1 MALGMRLVGAGVL
14 ALMAGAG
21 LTLPVQA
28 SSRPVAR
35 LAATPAAKRPA
46 PVQRPQIFEVNP
58 TRISRS
64 QASNIM
70 LIGQNLTPTTKV
82 LIGTHPAT
90 TVEADGFHLL
100 AAVPEDLSTGTYP
113 IAVENA
119 GGAATADSPL
129 VVVPDSTID
138 KTTMLIGGGFL
149 VLMALVMRLARSPIA
164 TA

>member
-1 MALGMRLVGAGVL
+1 
-14 ALMAGAG
+14 
-21 LTLPVQA
+21 
-28 SSRPVAR
+28 
-35 LAATPAAKRPA
+35 
-46 PVQRPQIFEVNP
+46 
-58 TRISRS
+58 
-64 QASNIM
+64 
-70 LIGQNLTPTTKV
+70 
-82 LIGTHPAT
+82 
-90 TVEADGFHLL
+90 LL

>member
-1 MALGMRLVGAGVL
+1 MTLGMRLIGAGVL
-14 ALMAGAG
+14 AVMAGAG

-28 SSRPVAR
+28 SSRPAPT
-35 LAATPAAKRPA
+35 LAAKRPA
-46 PVQRPQIFEVNP
+46 ALQRPQIFEVNP

-64 QASNIM
+64 QTSNIM

-82 LIGTHPAT
+82 MIGSHPAT

-100 AAVPEDLSTGTYP
+100 AAVPEDLSTGTYA

-119 GGAATADSPL
+119 GGAATADSQL

-149 VLMALVMRLARSPIA
+149 TLMALVMRLARSPI
-164 TA
+164 TTG